1 MAIGEISV
9 EELEERRAAGA
20 ALFDVRESDEYTEA
34 HVPGAVLVPLSELTA
49 RVTEF
54 PDDQPLLLICR
65 TGGRSMRAAEFLAE
79 HGRDV
84 TNVAGGTL
92 AWIATGK
99 PVVSGPDAG

>member
-9 EELEERRAAGA
+9 EELDERRATGA

-34 HVPGAVLVPLSELTA
+34 HVPGAVLVPLSELTS
-49 RVTEF
+49 RVPDF
-54 PDDQPLLLICR
+54 PEDRPLLLICR
-65 TGGRSMRAAEFLAE
+65 SGGRSMRAAEFLAE

-84 TNVAGGTL
+84 TNIAGGTL
-92 AWIATGK
+92 AWIATGR

>member
-20 ALFDVRESDEYTEA
+20 ALFDVRESNEYTEA
-34 HVPGAVLVPLSELTA
+34 HVPGAVLVPLSELTS
-49 RVTEF
+49 RVADF
-54 PDDQPLLLICR
+54 PSDTPLLLICR
-65 TGGRSMRAAEFLAE
+65 SGARSMQAAEFLAE
-79 HGRDV
+79 HGRAV

-92 AWIATGK
+92 AWIATGR